1 MIGRINIIGQI
12 GDTINE
18 DGSIKTKG
26 VQLQDVVIQVNN
38 NKMADELH
46 VYINSGGGEVS
57 VGQAIARYL
66 SKLPNVTTIANE
78 LCGSIATEIHLA
90 VPLNKRKIVAGTEY
104 FIHNPLLDNVRGNSE
119 QLIQAANHIKPYETA
134 MLNMYAKATGL
145 DKASLQGLMAQET
158 SLTDEQTKA
167 LGFASEIIP
176 RQTLRAVAFINKNS
190 NNQNK
195 TKMTIKEMAAE
206 VMAFVANKEKPKAM
220 KSESDKG
227 SVEWASEG
235 AMPEVGEAVTVN
247 GEAVTEPMDLT
258 LADGTVVK
266 VDATGLVTE
275 VIAVIAATEPNAEVE
290 ALKTKIAELEA
301 SKEAEIQAAKASV
314 KDEVKAEVMAELKAE
329 FTSQFTPQATK
340 PAFNKGAKTLSLREQ
355 AEARK
360 NDYRNK

>member
-190 NNQNK
+190 NNQTNEE
-195 TKMTIKEMAAE
+195 MEVKEMFAE
-206 VMAFVANKEKPKAM
+206 LKAM
-220 KSESDKG
+220 LKPTQKAQAMKAETDKG
-227 SVEWASEG
+227 VIEWASEG

-247 GEAVTEPMDLT
+247 GEAVSEAMDFT
-258 LADGTVVK
+258 LSDGTVVK
-266 VDATGLVTE
+266 VDAAGLVTE
-275 VIAVIAATEPNAEVE
+275 VVAVVAATEPNAEVE
-290 ALKTKIAELEA
+290 ALKAEIAELKA
-301 SKEAEIQAAKASV
+301 NKEAEIKAAKEQIEL
-314 KDEVKAEVMAELKAE
+314 EVKAEFDNLKAE
-329 FTSQFTPQATK
+329 FTSQFTPQAAK
-340 PAFNKGAKTLSLREQ
+340 PAFNKGAKTMSLREQ

-360 NDYRNK
+360 NEYRKK

>member
-158 SLTDEQTKA
+158 SLTDEQCKS
-167 LGFASEIIP
+167 LGFVSEIIP

-190 NNQNK
+190 NNQTNEE
-195 TKMTIKEMAAE
+195 MEVKEMFAE
-206 VMAFVANKEKPKAM
+206 LKAMLTPTQKAKAM
-220 KSESDKG
+220 KAETDKG
-227 SVEWASEG
+227 VIEWASEG
-235 AMPEVGEAVTVN
+235 AIPEVGEAVTVN
-247 GEAVTEPMDLT
+247 GEAVTEAMDLT
-258 LADGTVVK
+258 LTDGTVVK
-266 VDATGLVTE
+266 VDAAGLVTE
-275 VIAVIAATEPNAEVE
+275 VVAVVAATEPNAEVE
-290 ALKTKIAELEA
+290 ALKAKIAEMEA
-301 SKEAEIQAAKASV
+301 SKEAEIKAAKEQIEL
-314 KDEVKAEVMAELKAE
+314 EVKAEFDNLKAE
-329 FTSQFTPQATK
+329 FTSQFTPQAAK
-340 PAFNKGAKTLSLREQ
+340 PAFNKGAKVMTLREQ

-360 NDYRNK
+360 NEYRKK